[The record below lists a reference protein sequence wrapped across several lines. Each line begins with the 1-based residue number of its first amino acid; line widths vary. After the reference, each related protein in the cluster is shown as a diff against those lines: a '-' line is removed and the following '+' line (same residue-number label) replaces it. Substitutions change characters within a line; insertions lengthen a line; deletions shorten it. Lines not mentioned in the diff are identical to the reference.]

1 MYWAEGELEA
11 AHRSLADA
19 MNGFRMAGQIP
30 FAISGTYGL
39 ADIRIAQGRL
49 QEAKRTYEQAL
60 KLALEQG
67 EPVIR
72 GTTDLYWGL
81 GMLHYE
87 QGDLETFKQHLL
99 KSEELGEQAALPD
112 WPYRRALALA
122 RIKEA
127 EGNLDDAL
135 DLLSEAERL
144 YFRSP
149 VPDVRPVAAL
159 KARVWVKQGKLAEA
173 QGWAR
178 ERDLSVDNDLGY
190 LHEFEHMILTRLL
203 IAEYKHSQTDDIINE
218 AMGLLKRLLKAAEE
232 GQRVGSILEI
242 LVIQVLAYEAQGNIS
257 SAQELLE
264 RALTLAKPE
273 GYVRLFINEGT
284 PMAQLL
290 STIAAHEIMPNY
302 AGTLLAAFEDEGQRS
317 LDNAYDPP
325 VQPLVDP
332 LSKRELEILTL
343 IAAGLKNKEIAEQ
356 LFISLNTV
364 LYHIKNIYSKLGVNK
379 RTLAIAKA
387 KEINLI

>member
-1 MYWAEGELEA
+1 
-11 AHRSLADA
+11 
-19 MNGFRMAGQIP
+19 
-30 FAISGTYGL
+30 
-39 ADIRIAQGRL
+39 
-49 QEAKRTYEQAL
+49 
-60 KLALEQG
+60 
-67 EPVIR
+67 
-72 GTTDLYWGL
+72 
-81 GMLHYE
+81 
-87 QGDLETFKQHLL
+87 
-99 KSEELGEQAALPD
+99 
-112 WPYRRALALA
+112 
-122 RIKEA
+122 
-127 EGNLDDAL
+127 
-135 DLLSEAERL
+135 
-144 YFRSP
+144 
-149 VPDVRPVAAL
+149 
-159 KARVWVKQGKLAEA
+159 
-173 QGWAR
+173 
-178 ERDLSVDNDLGY
+178 
-190 LHEFEHMILTRLL
+190 MILTRLL